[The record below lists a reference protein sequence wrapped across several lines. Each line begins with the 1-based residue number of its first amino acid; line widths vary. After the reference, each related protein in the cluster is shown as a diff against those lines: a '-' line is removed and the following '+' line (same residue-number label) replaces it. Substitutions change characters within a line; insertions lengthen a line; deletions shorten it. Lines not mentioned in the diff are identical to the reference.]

1 MDNIIVSHVHLRLL
15 SQTSE
20 FFEVEM
26 RKAYLFIAAV
36 FLLSSSLTFVDW
48 FNMVSEN
55 ASRTAPLDHFT
66 QYDDSS
72 SRTGVSL

>member
-1 MDNIIVSHVHLRLL
+1 
-15 SQTSE
+15 
-20 FFEVEM
+20 M

-36 FLLSSSLTFVDW
+36 FAFVILDLCRL
-48 FNMVSEN
+48 VQHGLRN

-72 SRTGVSL
+72 SRAGVSV